1 VEIEVI
7 VMAGKEAE
15 NASFPFHTKGEVDMK
30 SRIAAL
36 FACLILAAFAYVDTA
51 IAQGG
56 QSPSNAVPIG
66 MSIKTQVECGER
78 AGSMEPYDAKIAVL
92 QVLRGKEALDRIK
105 AANPSSQPPKAGFDY
120 VVARVAFQMNAILAP
135 GNKTF
140 ELARKMQFVALTAD
154 GNEQDPPL
162 VTPPS
167 PELHR
172 TVRSGEPA
180 EGWIVLLVE
189 QSNKKPVMF
198 FDPAAG
204 GAMGGG
210 KVLFFQLY

>member
-1 VEIEVI
+1 
-7 VMAGKEAE
+7 MPL
-15 NASFPFHTKGEVDMK
+15 SHFLCKGEVDMK
-30 SRIAAL
+30 CRISAL
-36 FACLILAAFAYVDTA
+36 LACLILAAFACAGTA
-51 IAQGG
+51 AAQGL
-56 QSPSNAVPIG
+56 SPSNAVPIG
-66 MSIKTQVECGER
+66 LSIKTQVECGER
-78 AGSMEPYDAKIAVL
+78 AGSMEPYEAKISVL

-140 ELARKMQFVALTAD
+140 ELARKMQFVALTVD
-154 GNEQDPPL
+154 GNEQEPPS
-162 VTPPS
+162 VAPPS

-172 TVRSGEPA
+172 IVKSGEAA

-189 QSNKKPVMF
+189 QANKKPVMF

-210 KVLFFQLY
+210 RVLFFQLY

>member
-1 VEIEVI
+1 
-7 VMAGKEAE
+7 
-15 NASFPFHTKGEVDMK
+15 MK
-30 SRIAAL
+30 SKL
-36 FACLILAAFAYVDTA
+36 FGVLTCLILTVVASIYTAA
-51 IAQGG
+51 AQGS
-56 QSPSNAVPIG
+56 SPANATPIG
-66 MSIKTQVECGER
+66 LSIKTQVECGDR

-92 QVLRGKEALDRIK
+92 EVVRGKDAWERIK
-105 AANPSSQPPKAGFDY
+105 AANASSQPPKAGFDY
-120 VVARVAFQMNAILAP
+120 VLARIAFEMKAMLAP

-154 GNEQDPPL
+154 GNELDPPS
-162 VTPPS
+162 VTTPM

-180 EGWIVLLVE
+180 EGWIVLQVE
-189 QSNKKPVMF
+189 QANSKPVMF

-210 KVLFFQLY
+210 RVLFFQLY

>member
-1 VEIEVI
+1 
-7 VMAGKEAE
+7 MKGKI
-15 NASFPFHTKGEVDMK
+15 FV
-30 SRIAAL
+30 AL
-36 FACLILAAFAYVDTA
+36 FCLILAAFACAETA
-51 IAQGG
+51 AAQGE
-56 QSPSNAVPIG
+56 SPSNATPVG
-66 MSIKTQVECGER
+66 VSIKTKVECGER

-92 QVLRGKEALDRIK
+92 QVLRGKEALDRLK
-105 AANPSSQPPKAGFDY
+105 TAPPPRAGFDY
-120 VVARVAFQMNAILAP
+120 VIARVAFQMNAILAP

-154 GNEQDPPL
+154 GNEQEPPSVSPPL
-162 VTPPS
+162 

-172 TVRSGEPA
+172 IVRSGEPA

-189 QSNKKPVMF
+189 QSNKRPVMF

-210 KVLFFQLY
+210 KVLFFRLY

>member
-1 VEIEVI
+1 
-7 VMAGKEAE
+7 MTRKEAE

-30 SRIAAL
+30 SRISALLACLMLAAL
-36 FACLILAAFAYVDTA
+36 ACVNTAA
-51 IAQGG
+51 AQGL
-56 QSPSNAVPIG
+56 SPSNAAPIG
-66 MSIKTQVECGER
+66 TSIKTQVECGER

-92 QVLRGKEALDRIK
+92 QVLRGKEALDRIR

-140 ELARKMQFVALTAD
+140 ELARKMQFITLTVD
-154 GNEQDPPL
+154 GNEQEPPA
-162 VTPPS
+162 VTPPL

-172 TVRSGEPA
+172 TVRSGEAA
-180 EGWIVLLVE
+180 EGWIVLMVE

>member
-1 VEIEVI
+1 
-7 VMAGKEAE
+7 M
-15 NASFPFHTKGEVDMK
+15 KG
-30 SRIAAL
+30 RISAL
-36 FACLILAAFAYVDTA
+36 LAYLILAAYADTA
-51 IAQGG
+51 AAQG
-56 QSPSNAVPIG
+56 QSPSNAAPIG
-66 MSIKTQVECGER
+66 LSIRTQVECGER
-78 AGSMEPYDAKIAVL
+78 AGSMEPYHANIAVL
-92 QVLRGKEALDRIK
+92 QVLRGKEAFDRIK
-105 AANPSSQPPKAGFDY
+105 AANPSSQPPPPGFDY
-120 VVARVAFQMNAILAP
+120 VVQMNAFLAP

-154 GNEQDPPL
+154 GNEQEPPL
-162 VTPPS
+162 VSPPS

-210 KVLFFQLY
+210 RVLFFQLY

>member
-1 VEIEVI
+1 
-7 VMAGKEAE
+7 
-15 NASFPFHTKGEVDMK
+15 MK
-30 SRIAAL
+30 SRIIAL
-36 FACLILAAFAYVDTA
+36 LACLILASLACVDTA
-51 IAQGG
+51 SAQGL
-56 QSPSNAVPIG
+56 SPSNAAPIG
-66 MSIKTQVECGER
+66 TSIKTQVECGER

-105 AANPSSQPPKAGFDY
+105 ATNPSSQPPKAGFDY
-120 VVARVAFQMNAILAP
+120 VVARLAFQMNAMLAP

-154 GNEQDPPL
+154 GNEQEPPS
-162 VTPPS
+162 VSPPS

-172 TVRSGEPA
+172 IVRSGESA

>member
-1 VEIEVI
+1 
-7 VMAGKEAE
+7 
-15 NASFPFHTKGEVDMK
+15 MK
-30 SRIAAL
+30 IRIFAVL
-36 FACLILAAFAYVDTA
+36 ACLISVAITSVGTAA
-51 IAQGG
+51 AQG
-56 QSPSNAVPIG
+56 QSPSNAAPAGV
-66 MSIKTQVECGER
+66 SIKTQVECGDR
-78 AGSMEPYDAKIAVL
+78 AGSMEPYDAKISVL
-92 QVLRGKEALDRIK
+92 QVLRGKEAWERIK
-105 AANPSSQPPKAGFDY
+105 AANPSSQPPQAGFDY
-120 VVARVAFQMNAILAP
+120 VLARVAFQMNAILAP

-154 GNEQDPPL
+154 GDEQDPL
-162 VTPPS
+162 SVAPPS

-172 TVRSGEPA
+172 TVHSGESA
-180 EGWIVLLVE
+180 EGWIVLVVD

>member
-1 VEIEVI
+1 VRERVPSSVARSLHLRLCNSIYE
-7 VMAGKEAE
+7 
-15 NASFPFHTKGEVDMK
+15 GEVDMI
-30 SRIAAL
+30 SRIFAL
-36 FACLILAAFAYVDTA
+36 LACSILAAFACNVTA
-51 IAQGG
+51 VAQGL
-56 QSPSNAVPIG
+56 SPSDATPIG
-66 MSIKTQVECGER
+66 LSIKTQVECGER
-78 AGSMEPYDAKIAVL
+78 AGSMEPYDARISVL
-92 QVLRGKEALDRIK
+92 QVLRGKETLERIK
-105 AANPSSQPPKAGFDY
+105 SANPSSQLPAAGFDY
-120 VVARVAFQMNAILAP
+120 VLVRVAFQMNAILAP

-154 GNEQDPPL
+154 GNEQEPPS
-162 VTPPS
+162 VAPPS

-172 TVRSGEPA
+172 IVRSGEAA

-210 KVLFFQLY
+210 RVLFFRLY

>member
-1 VEIEVI
+1 
-7 VMAGKEAE
+7 M
-15 NASFPFHTKGEVDMK
+15 N
-30 SRIAAL
+30 SRILAVL
-36 FACLILAAFAYVDTA
+36 SCLIFAAAGSIETA
-51 IAQGG
+51 AAQG
-56 QSPSNAVPIG
+56 QTPSNAAPVG
-66 MSIKTQVECGER
+66 LSIKTQVECGER

-92 QVLRGKEALDRIK
+92 EVVRGKEAWERIK
-105 AANPSSQPPKAGFDY
+105 AANETNQPPRAGFDY
-120 VVARVAFQMNAILAP
+120 VLARIAFEMKAILAP

-154 GNEQDPPL
+154 GNEQDPPS
-162 VTPPS
+162 VIPPK

-172 TVRSGEPA
+172 IVRSGEPA

-189 QSNKKPVMF
+189 QANSQPVMF

-210 KVLFFQLY
+210 RVLFFQLY

>member
-1 VEIEVI
+1 
-7 VMAGKEAE
+7 
-15 NASFPFHTKGEVDMK
+15 
-30 SRIAAL
+30 
-36 FACLILAAFAYVDTA
+36 
-51 IAQGG
+51 
-56 QSPSNAVPIG
+56 
-66 MSIKTQVECGER
+66 
-78 AGSMEPYDAKIAVL
+78 
-92 QVLRGKEALDRIK
+92 
-105 AANPSSQPPKAGFDY
+105 
-120 VVARVAFQMNAILAP
+120 MNAILAP

-154 GNEQDPPL
+154 GNEQEPPL
-162 VTPPS
+162 VSPPS

-189 QSNKKPVMF
+189 ESNKKPVMF

>member
-1 VEIEVI
+1 
-7 VMAGKEAE
+7 
-15 NASFPFHTKGEVDMK
+15 MK
-30 SRIAAL
+30 SRISAL
-36 FACLILAAFAYVDTA
+36 LACLILAAFAHVDNA
-51 IAQGG
+51 AAQG
-56 QSPSNAVPIG
+56 QSPSNAAPVG
-66 MSIKTQVECGER
+66 LSIKTQVECGER

-92 QVLRGKEALDRIK
+92 QVLRGKEAFERIK
-105 AANPSSQPPKAGFDY
+105 AANPSIQPPKAGFDY
-120 VVARVAFQMNAILAP
+120 ALARVAFQMNAIMAP

-140 ELARKMQFVALTAD
+140 ELARKMQFVSLTAD
-154 GNEQDPPL
+154 GNEQEAPS

-172 TVRSGEPA
+172 TVRSGESA

>member
-1 VEIEVI
+1 MKGKIFVASLCLI
-7 VMAGKEAE
+7 VA
-15 NASFPFHTKGEVDMK
+15 V
-30 SRIAAL
+30 
-36 FACLILAAFAYVDTA
+36 FACVYTVAA
-51 IAQGG
+51 QG
-56 QSPSNAVPIG
+56 QSPSSAAPVG
-66 MSIKTQVECGER
+66 TSIKTQVECGER
-78 AGSMEPYDAKIAVL
+78 AGSMEPYDAKISVL
-92 QVLRGKEALDRIK
+92 RVLRGKEALDRLK
-105 AANPSSQPPKAGFDY
+105 AANASTPPPKPGFDY
-120 VVARVAFQMNAILAP
+120 LLARVAFQMNAILAP

-154 GNEQDPPL
+154 GNEQDPPP

-172 TVRSGEPA
+172 IVRSGEPA

-189 QSNKKPVMF
+189 QANKKPVMF

-210 KVLFFQLY
+210 RVLFFQLY

>member
-1 VEIEVI
+1 MI
-7 VMAGKEAE
+7 
-15 NASFPFHTKGEVDMK
+15 
-30 SRIAAL
+30 SRIFAF
-36 FACLILAAFAYVDTA
+36 FACFILAAFACKVTA
-51 IAQGG
+51 AAQGL
-56 QSPSNAVPIG
+56 SPSDAMPIG

-78 AGSMEPYDAKIAVL
+78 AGSMEPYDAKISVL
-92 QVLRGKEALDRIK
+92 QVLRGKEALERIK
-105 AANPSSQPPKAGFDY
+105 SANPSSQPPATGFDY
-120 VVARVAFQMNAILAP
+120 ALARVAFQMNAILAP

-140 ELARKMQFVALTAD
+140 ELARKMQFVALTVD
-154 GNEQDPPL
+154 GNEQEPPP
-162 VTPPS
+162 VSPPS

-172 TVRSGEPA
+172 IVRSGEAA

-210 KVLFFQLY
+210 KVLFFRLY

>member
-1 VEIEVI
+1 
-7 VMAGKEAE
+7 
-15 NASFPFHTKGEVDMK
+15 MK
-30 SRIAAL
+30 SKIFVFL
-36 FACLILAAFAYVDTA
+36 ACLILAAVVSIDTA
-51 IAQGG
+51 AAQG
-56 QSPSNAVPIG
+56 QSPTNAAPIK
-66 MSIKTQVECGER
+66 MSIKTQVECGAQ
-78 AGSMEPYDAKIAVL
+78 AGSMEPYDAKLAVL
-92 QVLRGKEALDRIK
+92 EVVRGKEALDRIK
-105 AANPSSQPPKAGFDY
+105 AANASSPQPKAGFEY
-120 VVARVAFQMNAILAP
+120 AIVRVAFEMKAILAP

-154 GNEQDPPL
+154 GNEQDPPP

-172 TVRSGEPA
+172 IVRSGEPA

-189 QSNKKPVMF
+189 QANKKPVMF

-210 KVLFFQLY
+210 RVLFFQLY

>member
-1 VEIEVI
+1 MKNSIPVI
-7 VMAGKEAE
+7 V
-15 NASFPFHTKGEVDMK
+15 
-30 SRIAAL
+30 
-36 FACLILAAFAYVDTA
+36 ACLVLAAFLSVETA
-51 IAQGG
+51 AAQG
-56 QSPSNAVPIG
+56 QSPSNAAPVG
-66 MSIKTQVECGER
+66 LSIKTQVECGER
-78 AGSMEPYDAKIAVL
+78 AGSMEPYDAKISVL
-92 QVLRGKEALDRIK
+92 QVLRGKEALERIK
-105 AANPSSQPPKAGFDY
+105 AASPSGPPPKAGFEY
-120 VVARVAFQMNAILAP
+120 VLARVAFQMNAILAP

-154 GNEQDPPL
+154 GNEQEPPA
-162 VTPPS
+162 VSPPS
-167 PELHR
+167 PDLHR
-172 TVRSGEPA
+172 TVRSGEAA